1 MTNDAVAVPYRGGTR
16 ECSRC
21 GCYSPDGY
29 IIRKGAGSFF
39 VCSDCYQPDV
49 YPLAGRTA
57 SLPQK
62 ELEALPCRNGRLC
75 FGGGYLLGS
84 PCRNGRLCFGG
95 GYLLGRQEEDGRF
108 IVQKLLPS
116 SCTGPVLYF
125 NPKDM
130 ALLSREETEG
140 LQLLGIYRTSPRAV
154 PALNSLDQRNLAA
167 LPADDA
173 LYGILCGTSETQ
185 ILLRCKSCE
194 EDLGVILT

>member
-1 MTNDAVAVPYRGGTR
+1 MTHDAIAVPYSRGTR

-39 VCSDCYQPDV
+39 VCPDCYQPDV
-49 YPLAGRTA
+49 YPLAICTV

-62 ELEALPCRNGRLC
+62 ELEEALPYRNGRL
-75 FGGGYLLGS
+75 S
-84 PCRNGRLCFGG
+84 FGG
-95 GYLLGRQEEDGRF
+95 GYLLGRQEGDGRF

-116 SCTGPVLYF
+116 SCTGLVLYF

-130 ALLSREETEG
+130 VLLSAEEKHG

-154 PALNSLDQRNLAA
+154 PAMNSLDQQNLAA
-167 LPADDA
+167 LPGSDT
-173 LYGILCGTSETQ
+173 LYGVVCGSSESQ
-185 ILLRCKSCE
+185 ILIRCKSCA
-194 EDLGVILT
+194 EDVGIVLT